1 MQSRIIDTNP
11 NTYAVI
17 FETGDEVSAGL
28 AAFAK
33 EHQLK
38 ASHFTAIGAFQDITL
53 GYFDWD
59 KKNYKRIP
67 VREQVEALSV
77 VGDVVLDEGEPKIH
91 AHAIVGKSDGTAHGG
106 HLLEAHVR
114 PTLEV
119 IIVESAGQ
127 LRRSYDPLSRLDLIR
142 V

>member
-1 MQSRIIDTNP
+1 MQSRMIDKHP

-17 FETGDEVSAGL
+17 FETGDEVATGL

-33 EHQLK
+33 EHQLS

-59 KKNYKRIP
+59 KKDYKRIP

-77 VGDVVLDEGEPKIH
+77 VGDVALDNGVPKIH
-91 AHAIVGKSDGTAHGG
+91 AHAIIGKSDGTTRGG
-106 HLLEAHVR
+106 HLLEAHAR

-119 IIVESAGQ
+119 IIVESAGE
-127 LRRSYDPLSRLDLIR
+127 LRRSYDPVSRIDLIQA
-142 V
+142 

>member
-1 MQSRIIDTNP
+1 MQSRMIDKHP

-17 FETGDEVSAGL
+17 FETGDEVATGL

-33 EHQLK
+33 EHQLS

-59 KKNYKRIP
+59 KKDYKRIP

-77 VGDVVLDEGEPKIH
+77 VGDVALDNGVPKIH
-91 AHAIVGKSDGTAHGG
+91 AHAIIGKSDGTTRGG
-106 HLLEAHVR
+106 YLLEAHAR

-119 IIVESAGQ
+119 IIVESAGE
-127 LRRSYDPLSRLDLIR
+127 LRRSYDPVSRIDLIPA
-142 V
+142 